1 MKQVKLKQTRF
12 EAIPLKN
19 VVGIGN
25 STAYQISV
33 SVGQQIGTIGCLD
46 DLRDTSASNEP
57 NSMNHRKEA
66 AGSRRSWLR
75 AILSR

>member
-1 MKQVKLKQTRF
+1 MKHIKLQETRF

-33 SVGQQIGTIGCLD
+33 STGNLLGTMGPLEE
-46 DLRDTSASNEP
+46 LRLKSAGNEP
-57 NSMNHRKEA
+57 NFENYRKED
-66 AGSRRSWLR
+66 AGCRRSWLR
-75 AILSR
+75 SVLSR